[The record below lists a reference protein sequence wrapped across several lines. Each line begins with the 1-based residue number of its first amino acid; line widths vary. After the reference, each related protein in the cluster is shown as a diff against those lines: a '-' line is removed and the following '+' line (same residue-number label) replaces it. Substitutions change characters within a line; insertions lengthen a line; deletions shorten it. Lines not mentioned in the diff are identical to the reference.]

1 MNTSLVRGKMMFPGM
16 KGVNPKKLQQQ
27 LKKMGVEAEELEG
40 VREVLIRLT
49 DKELILENADVTV
62 ITVGDS
68 KTYQIRGECVEKP
81 SLNEEDI
88 KLVAKQS
95 GVSEEMARN
104 ALIESKGDLAE
115 AILQLEGSKQ

>member
-1 MNTSLVRGKMMFPGM
+1 MFPGM

-27 LKKMGVEAEELEG
+27 LKKMGVETEELEG
-40 VREVLIRLT
+40 VREVIIRLS
-49 DKELILENADVTV
+49 DKELVLENADVTV

-68 KTYQIRGECVEKP
+68 KTYQIRGESVEKP

-88 KLVAKQS
+88 KLVAQQG

-104 ALIESKGDLAE
+104 ALIESKGDLAG
-115 AILQLEGSKQ
+115 AILQLAGSKQ

>member
-1 MNTSLVRGKMMFPGM
+1 MFPGM

-40 VREVLIRLT
+40 VREVIIRLT
-49 DKELILENADVTV
+49 DKELVLENADVTV

-68 KTYQIRGECVEKP
+68 KTFQIRGESVEKP
-81 SLNEEDI
+81 SLKEEDI
-88 KLVAKQS
+88 KLVAEQS

-115 AILQLEGSKQ
+115 AILQLAGSKQ

>member
-1 MNTSLVRGKMMFPGM
+1 MFPGM

-40 VREVLIRLT
+40 VTEVIIRLS
-49 DKELILENADVTV
+49 DKELVLENADVTV

-68 KTYQIRGECVEKP
+68 KTYQIKGESVEKP
-81 SLNEEDI
+81 SLSEEDI
-88 KLVAKQS
+88 KLVAQQS

-104 ALIESKGDLAE
+104 ALLESKGDLAG
-115 AILQLEGSKQ
+115 AILQLAGSKQ